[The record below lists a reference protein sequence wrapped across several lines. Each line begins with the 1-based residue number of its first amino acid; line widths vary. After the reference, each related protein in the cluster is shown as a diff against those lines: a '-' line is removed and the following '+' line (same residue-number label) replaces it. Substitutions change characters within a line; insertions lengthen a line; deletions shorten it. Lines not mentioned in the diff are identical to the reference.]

1 MSVYVVIWNKF
12 DLYKLEK
19 AFFNYEDALN
29 YKKELI
35 DKFPEYYHD
44 YCIEEIELK
53 IKCRI

>member
-53 IKCRI
+53 IK